1 MKIKRIS
8 LVNRGRHQAECQ
20 ICRHDHRAEIESAF
34 VNWTSPASITETYGF
49 KDRSTV
55 YRHAHAF
62 DLFEKR
68 KANVRAAL
76 EAIIER
82 SGDVEV
88 TASAIV
94 AAIQAYTKI
103 NDSGK
108 WIERSES
115 VNLTELF
122 EKMST
127 PELEAY
133 AQSGKLPDWFPVV
146 PTATNSD
153 SDGE

>member
-1 MKIKRIS
+1 
-8 LVNRGRHQAECQ
+8 QAECQ

-76 EAIIER
+76 QVIIEKA
-82 SGDVEV
+82 GDVEV
-88 TASAIV
+88 TASAV
-94 AAIQAYTKI
+94 VQAIQEYAKT
-103 NDSGK
+103 NDAGR
-108 WIERSES
+108 WIERRER
-115 VNLTELF
+115 LDLAELF
-122 EKMST
+122 NKLST
-127 PELEAY
+127 QELEEY
-133 AQSGKLPDWFPVV
+133 AQSGKLPAWFPV
-146 PTATNSD
+146 
-153 SDGE
+153 